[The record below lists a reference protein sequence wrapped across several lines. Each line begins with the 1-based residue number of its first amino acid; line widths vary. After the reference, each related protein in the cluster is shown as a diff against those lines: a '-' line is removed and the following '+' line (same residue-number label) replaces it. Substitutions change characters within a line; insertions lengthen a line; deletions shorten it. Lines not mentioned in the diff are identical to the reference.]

1 MGVLAGVVVLGAV
14 ATAIAGGVPANPGP
28 AVTTSVRAPA
38 NPAAQANI
46 DVDTLMRL
54 WPGIRDSTEQTL
66 VNPDTGVVGWAEGQ
80 DRRVRTAVA
89 PIKLPWLGEHVLY
102 LEEFPQDEPDA
113 IRRQMVLQVEPQ
125 GPPEEAVRVHL
136 YAFAEPARWPHL
148 DRRAKLTEQLRQE
161 DLIATEGC
169 DLVLRREGE
178 RFRGGTPGNRCRD
191 AVATDRYVDYQVVVG
206 SDIYWYRR
214 RILRSQDDELNEEV
228 IGYNWFEPNAEQL
241 YTCRV
246 DWSAS
251 GRAVDQKPLVRL
263 DLPDQ
268 GGRGRFTTPD
278 GRALELTLHS
288 QDWPFSGGERDSL
301 LLMLQPQGSDEPIS
315 SAWAEVDI
323 QLIELNIGWLR
334 VRCGPLVPDTDE
346 IHS

>member
-1 MGVLAGVVVLGAV
+1 MAVLPGLAALAAV
-14 ATAIAGGVPANPGP
+14 AAAATG
-28 AVTTSVRAPA
+28 
-38 NPAAQANI
+38 PAAQANI

-66 VNPDTGVVGWAEGQ
+66 LNPDTGVVGWAEGQ

-89 PIKLPWLGEHVLY
+89 SIKLPWLGEHVLY

-125 GPPEEAVRVHL
+125 RSPEEAVRVHL

-148 DRRAKLTEQLRQE
+148 DRRPKLSEQLRQE
-161 DLIATEGC
+161 DLVAIEGC
-169 DLVLRREGE
+169 DLVLRRDGD
-178 RFRGGTPGNRCRD
+178 RFRGGTLGNRCRD
-191 AVATDRYVDYQVVVG
+191 AGASDRYVEYQVVVG

-214 RILRSQDDELNEEV
+214 RILRSQDDELSEEV

-241 YTCRV
+241 YSCRV

-251 GRAVDQKPLVRL
+251 GRAADQKPLVRL
-263 DLPDQ
+263 DLADQ
-268 GGRGRFTTPD
+268 GGRGTFTTPD

-301 LLMLQPQGSDEPIS
+301 LLMLRPQGSDEPIS

-346 IHS
+346 VRS